1 MQYNDKISIVVPAYC
16 EPSKVKRFMDA
27 ILNIDYPDNLIEL
40 ILIDDCSPVSLE
52 EIAASY
58 GEVFKDKIN
67 FLFHRNQ
74 INSGRAISR
83 NVGISLAT
91 NSLIMFI
98 DIDNLLEPYAIKKLF
113 FFPW

>member
-58 GEVFKDKIN
+58 GEVFK
-67 FLFHRNQ
+67 
-74 INSGRAISR
+74 
-83 NVGISLAT
+83 
-91 NSLIMFI
+91 
-98 DIDNLLEPYAIKKLF
+98 
-113 FFPW
+113 

>member
-52 EIAASY
+52 E
-58 GEVFKDKIN
+58 
-67 FLFHRNQ
+67 
-74 INSGRAISR
+74 
-83 NVGISLAT
+83 
-91 NSLIMFI
+91 
-98 DIDNLLEPYAIKKLF
+98 
-113 FFPW
+113 